1 MKDSKRH
8 SRSLVVTLLDL
19 KNAFGEVH
27 HNLIRES
34 LKYHHL
40 PDIFV
45 DLFNSIYS
53 DCSISVSANNQWT
66 DPIGIKKGVL
76 QGDPCSPLLFNLC
89 FNTLMRTLKKSN
101 LVNLGYIWGPKHSTN
116 ECAWLQ
122 FADDA
127 VILSKS
133 TSDAQSLLDI
143 FVAWCNWS
151 GMVIRLDKCASFAM
165 TKRDDVFQQIEPALF
180 VDQERIPS
188 IPIGGHFIYL
198 GKIFDFDLKNEQ
210 AKKVVKEKL
219 LKLLKITSLLRI
231 QVQMRLKIL
240 KTYIHSQLSFE
251 LRMYNFGSTWI
262 EENLD
267 METNN
272 QVRDWLNMPPSGCI
286 SEMLAL
292 PKHKC
297 GLGIPSF
304 LDVAEILWLRKRF
317 KFKNSNQRVLR
328 QMWSESSKDHVRM
341 DAIASESD
349 KISTATA
356 ILCNQQ
362 MAGKEA
368 HFLGLKMQ
376 GESPKV
382 IIESISR
389 KNLTSWNNLFD
400 RLPQFLFQFA
410 RKALQQQLPTASNLY
425 RWKKL
430 QSPMCTLC
438 GINRPQTNLHVLSNC
453 SYQKA
458 LDRYTQRHN
467 NILSII
473 ANWIASSKPG
483 NMQLFVDLS
492 SASFGPI
499 DDVFQTCVRPD
510 LILYDGGD
518 NIFVLELSVCHES
531 NLQKTRLYK
540 QNKYVN
546 ISQNL
551 TSKFS
556 ICAVELYTL
565 EVSVLGFQSDLS
577 EFCAAAR
584 LPVLPDYIKTEIS
597 KVAINSSYN
606 IYRLRNSAD

>member
-1 MKDSKRH
+1 
-8 SRSLVVTLLDL
+8 
-19 KNAFGEVH
+19 
-27 HNLIRES
+27 
-34 LKYHHL
+34 
-40 PDIFV
+40 
-45 DLFNSIYS
+45 
-53 DCSISVSANNQWT
+53 
-66 DPIGIKKGVL
+66 
-76 QGDPCSPLLFNLC
+76 
-89 FNTLMRTLKKSN
+89 
-101 LVNLGYIWGPKHSTN
+101 
-116 ECAWLQ
+116 
-122 FADDA
+122 
-127 VILSKS
+127 
-133 TSDAQSLLDI
+133 
-143 FVAWCNWS
+143 
-151 GMVIRLDKCASFAM
+151 
-165 TKRDDVFQQIEPALF
+165 
-180 VDQERIPS
+180 
-188 IPIGGHFIYL
+188 
-198 GKIFDFDLKNEQ
+198 
-210 AKKVVKEKL
+210 
-219 LKLLKITSLLRI
+219 
-231 QVQMRLKIL
+231 
-240 KTYIHSQLSFE
+240 
-251 LRMYNFGSTWI
+251 
-262 EENLD
+262 
-267 METNN
+267 
-272 QVRDWLNMPPSGCI
+272 
-286 SEMLAL
+286 
-292 PKHKC
+292 
-297 GLGIPSF
+297 
-304 LDVAEILWLRKRF
+304 
-317 KFKNSNQRVLR
+317 
-328 QMWSESSKDHVRM
+328 M

-349 KISTATA
+349 RISTATT
-356 ILCNQQ
+356 ILRNQQ

-453 SYQKA
+453 SSQKA

>member
-1 MKDSKRH
+1 MKRRMYEYLTQNKYLDQDIQKGFWSRLDGVTEHTELLTHIMKDSKRH

-165 TKRDDVFQQIEPALF
+165 TEREGVFQQIEPALF

-188 IPIGGHFIYL
+188 IPIGAHFIYL

-219 LKLLKITSLLRI
+219 LKLIKIASLLRI
-231 QVQMRLKIL
+231 QVQMKLKIL

-272 QVRDWLNMPPSGCI
+272 RVRDWLGMPTSGCI

-304 LDVAEILWLRKRF
+304 LDVAERLWLRKRF
-317 KFKNSNQRVLR
+317 SFKNSNQRVLR

-349 KISTATA
+349 RISTATT
-356 ILCNQQ
+356 ILRNQQ

-400 RLPQFLFQFA
+400 RLPQFLFSICKESSATANFQRLRIFIVGRSFKA
-410 RKALQQQLPTASNLY
+410 RCAPCVVSTDHRRTFTFFRIVPPRRHWIVTRSDTTTSCRSLPIGSLHRNPGICSSSWTCRLRHSVRLMMCFKRASGPTWYCTTVVTIFSFWNCLCVTNPTC
-425 RWKKL
+425 KKL
-430 QSPMCTLC
+430 DCT
-438 GINRPQTNLHVLSNC
+438 NKTN
-453 SYQKA
+453 
-458 LDRYTQRHN
+458 
-467 NILSII
+467 
-473 ANWIASSKPG
+473 
-483 NMQLFVDLS
+483 M
-492 SASFGPI
+492 
-499 DDVFQTCVRPD
+499 
-510 LILYDGGD
+510 
-518 NIFVLELSVCHES
+518 
-531 NLQKTRLYK
+531 
-540 QNKYVN
+540 
-546 ISQNL
+546 L
-551 TSKFS
+551 TFLK
-556 ICAVELYTL
+556 I
-565 EVSVLGFQSDLS
+565 
-577 EFCAAAR
+577 
-584 LPVLPDYIKTEIS
+584 
-597 KVAINSSYN
+597 
-606 IYRLRNSAD
+606 